1 KLVRSVGDPEERMRE
16 DRLRALRAMRFAAR
30 FGFDIE
36 PATWNAILGSSPHLG
51 RLSAERVKQE
61 IEKTMEQVSCPSHA
75 FRMWQ
80 SSGAF
85 GTLLPQLADASE
97 VELAT
102 VDQIAT
108 PPGQGPGQRTPGVPV
123 AKGNRRILRLIA
135 LFAAVEPGSV
145 LNTLKGLRFS
155 NADAAWIS
163 GIVTLWS
170 SLHAEMRFAM
180 TGDARVADP
189 VLRRWAAMTGRTR
202 LASVMRLAAA
212 RWSAERRLDIEAP
225 SAAAVHSAYRR
236 AIRIAYRDPV
246 EVADL
251 AVDGNDLA
259 RMGITGPA
267 VGRTLRNLLET
278 VITDPASNTRE
289 VLLKAAQAA
298 GAGQD

>member
-1 KLVRSVGDPEERMRE
+1 
-16 DRLRALRAMRFAAR
+16 
-30 FGFDIE
+30 
-36 PATWNAILGSSPHLG
+36 
-51 RLSAERVKQE
+51 
-61 IEKTMEQVSCPSHA
+61 
-75 FRMWQ
+75 
-80 SSGAF
+80 
-85 GTLLPQLADASE
+85 
-97 VELAT
+97 
-102 VDQIAT
+102 
-108 PPGQGPGQRTPGVPV
+108 
-123 AKGNRRILRLIA
+123 
-135 LFAAVEPGSV
+135 
-145 LNTLKGLRFS
+145 
-155 NADAAWIS
+155 
-163 GIVTLWS
+163 
-170 SLHAEMRFAM
+170 
-180 TGDARVADP
+180 
-189 VLRRWAAMTGRTR
+189 MTGRTR